1 MPDVAMRC
9 VTFEHGWS
17 LLWECCLWHLRAAC
31 ILFLNVLHSSFSR
44 TCRFAP
50 CAGVSVV
57 FIECDAWAEDLC
69 GSVVC
74 GVCAMHTLNLEVFI
88 LFSHERVDLCRVL
101 AFLLCL
107 SNAMRDFCVRSSGS
121 LNGCSISLCPW
132 TTSEASWGEASWG
145 VAVVSAIAFLSMD
158 IVFGFRYI

>member
-1 MPDVAMRC
+1 VGVLFVAFARC
-9 VTFEHGWS
+9 MYFVFE
-17 LLWECCLWHLRAAC
+17 CLAL
-31 ILFLNVLHSSFSR
+31 VSSFSR
-44 TCRFAP
+44 TCPFAP

-121 LNGCSISLCPW
+121 LNGCSISMICPW
-132 TTSEASWGEASWG
+132 TKSEASPGSC
-145 VAVVSAIAFLSMD
+145 
-158 IVFGFRYI
+158 